1 MQILNRS
8 GMTEN
13 FQDKPAEVIAG
24 IHKGMPTA
32 SEPDR
37 LFALAELSFLHATRS
52 GDRSYFLASAV
63 YAYAFIFPRSAQDSP
78 DSFDPRLRTAVDLYN
93 QGLAQ
98 GFTENETRQVVL
110 QAGSYWLPFGEL
122 VVRVDPNEF
131 R

>member
-1 MQILNRS
+1 
-8 GMTEN
+8 
-13 FQDKPAEVIAG
+13 
-24 IHKGMPTA
+24 
-32 SEPDR
+32 
-37 LFALAELSFLHATRS
+37 
-52 GDRSYFLASAV
+52 V